1 MFETVIYGSVQTLIA
16 LFWSVLGLIMLGG
29 VIGIFFPKREL

>member
-1 MFETVIYGSVQTLIA
+1 MFETVIYGLAQTLIT